1 MTEEQLLALG
11 FEQQTETSEPSFYYY
26 TLDIAEGLCFITQAS
41 DEVKIE
47 GYRKSV
53 PMEENGEWIAEILET
68 TPAIKFKDAKKLRIL
83 IDILNQNKE
92 DE

>member
-1 MTEEQLLALG
+1 MTEEQLRVLG
-11 FEQQTETSEPSFYYY
+11 FEQQTETSEPSYYYY

-41 DEVKIE
+41 DEVK
-47 GYRKSV
+47 
-53 PMEENGEWIAEILET
+53 NGEWIAETFDT
-68 TPAIKFKDAKKLRIL
+68 TPAIKFKDAKKLSTL